1 MNVFANAP
9 PLNCRNRIL
18 VYLVSGVGEE
28 MLNYSHRRQALM
40 IHYTQAE
47 AVSFFSNF
55 EIVSYGCNF
64 V

>member
-9 PLNCRNRIL
+9 PLNCRNRFL

-28 MLNYSHRRQALM
+28 VLNYSHRRQALM

-47 AVSFFSNF
+47 AVSFFLV
-55 EIVSYGCNF
+55 ILK
-64 V
+64 